1 MGFCQV
7 IEYQGKQIVEL
18 DFQNYTFKD
27 VAEIQTIMTEAK
39 KIICAQPEKSVI
51 TMTNCTGL
59 RFSPEII
66 ELFTD
71 FTKQNKPYVKVGA
84 VIGIT
89 GLQKLAY
96 NAIMRFSG
104 RNIPIFDE
112 RQEAL
117 EWLTRQN

>member
-1 MGFCQV
+1 MGHCAV
-7 IEYQGKQIVEL
+7 IEHRGKKIIEI

-27 VAEIQTIMTEAK
+27 VEEIQAIMNEAK
-39 KIICAQPEKSVI
+39 KIISAAPEKSVI
-51 TMTNCTGL
+51 TLTNCIGL

-66 ELFTD
+66 ELFNN
-71 FTKQNKPYVKVGA
+71 FTEHNKTYVKVGA

-104 RNIPIFDE
+104 RNIPIFE
-112 RQEAL
+112 NRQEAL
-117 EWLTRQN
+117 DWLAQQN